1 MIFRFTFTLTF
12 KLKLIRAM
20 CKILRWTGYVS
31 TLIGAIFII
40 MSIIGG
46 FRYHHHYIQAHAQ
59 TFCNMQH
66 AGGNMAVVV
75 SDSVRCKQHS
85 VTVTGTRGKQDS
97 VKYAIT
103 VTGTMG
109 KQDSGRCCKKQP
121 VYLTT
126 APMIC
131 HGCRMYHHR
140 IGFHMGLAMCFL
152 LLAIALFMISNS
164 CCRNKNRENN
174 EEKKE

>member
-20 CKILRWTGYVS
+20 CKILRWTGYAS